1 LPSLISALSIGNPFT
16 ELAEVDSTNNY
27 AMAQALQG
35 TANHGHAWFAWRQT
49 AGKGS
54 RGKSWNA
61 ADGQNIILSVLLSP
75 FPLVSAYS
83 FYLSAA
89 VALAVYDFFKSFAGE
104 ETTIKWPNDIYWR
117 DRKAAGVLIEN
128 NMRGNAWQWAVAGMG
143 VNINQTEFGNALTNP
158 VSLKQITGKTYDI
171 IAMAKTL
178 CECLQVR
185 YQQLQQHKES
195 ILEDYNAALYKKD
208 ETVKLKKSNAVFSCV
223 IKKVNAF
230 GQLQIADAPLSQVE
244 FGEVEWVIK

>member
-1 LPSLISALSIGNPFT
+1 MPFLFSASSIGNPFT

-61 ADGQNIILSVLLSP
+61 TDGQNIILSVLLSP
-75 FPLVSAYS
+75 FPLVSAHS

-89 VALAVYDFFKSFAGE
+89 VALSAYDFFSSFAGN
-104 ETTIKWPNDIYWR
+104 ETSIKWPNDIYWR
-117 DRKAAGVLIEN
+117 DRKAAGILIEN
-128 NMRGNAWQWAVAGMG
+128 NMRGNTWQWAVAGMG
-143 VNINQTEFGNALTNP
+143 VNINQTEFSPQLSNP

-171 IAMAKTL
+171 VALAKKL
-178 CECLQVR
+178 CDCLQVR
-185 YQQLQQHKES
+185 YQQLQQDKES
-195 ILEDYNAALYKKD
+195 ILRNYNAVLFKKG
-208 ETVKLKKSNAVFSCV
+208 ENVKLKKGNVVFNCT
-223 IKKVNAF
+223 IKEVNAF
-230 GQLQIADAPLSQVE
+230 GQLEIEDAPQAYVD
-244 FGEVEWVIK
+244 FGEVEWVFK

>member
-1 LPSLISALSIGNPFT
+1 LPSLLSALSIGNPFT

-35 TANHGHAWFAWRQT
+35 TANHGHAWFAQRQT

-54 RGKSWNA
+54 RGKSWSA

-75 FPLVSAYS
+75 SPLVSACS

-89 VALAVYDFFKSFAGE
+89 VALATYDFFKDFAGE
-104 ETTIKWPNDIYWR
+104 ETKIKWPNDIYWR
-117 DRKAAGVLIEN
+117 DRKAAGILIEN
-128 NMRGNAWQWAVAGMG
+128 NMRGNTWQWAVAGMG
-143 VNINQTEFGNALTNP
+143 VNINQADFGASLVNP
-158 VSLKQITGKTYDI
+158 VSLKQITGKTYNVV
-171 IAMAKTL
+171 AMAKTL
-178 CECLQVR
+178 CNCLQVR
-185 YQQLQQHKES
+185 YQQLLQDKES
-195 ILEDYNAALYKKD
+195 ILQDYNMVLYKRG
-208 ETVKLKKSNAVFSCV
+208 EIVKLKKNNAVFSCV
-223 IKKVNAF
+223 IKEVNAF

>member
-1 LPSLISALSIGNPFT
+1 MPSSISALSIGNPFT

-75 FPLVSAYS
+75 SPLISAYS

-89 VALAVYDFFKSFAGE
+89 VALAVYDFFKSFAGD

-117 DRKAAGVLIEN
+117 DRKAAGILVEN
-128 NMRGNAWQWAVAGMG
+128 NIRGNTWQWAVAGMG
-143 VNINQTEFGNALTNP
+143 VNINQTAFNPSLSNP
-158 VSLKQITGKTYDI
+158 VSLKQITGKTYDV
-171 IAMAKTL
+171 IAMAKIL
-178 CECLQVR
+178 CGCLQIR
-185 YQQLQQHKES
+185 YQQMQQNKES
-195 ILEDYNAALYKKD
+195 ILEDYNAALYKKG
-208 ETVKLKKSNAVFSCV
+208 EMVKLKKNNAVFSCT
-223 IKKVNAF
+223 IKGVNAF
-230 GQLQIADAPLSQVE
+230 GQLEIVDAPLSQVE

>member
-1 LPSLISALSIGNPFT
+1 
-16 ELAEVDSTNNY
+16 
-27 AMAQALQG
+27 MAQALQG

-75 FPLVSAYS
+75 SPLISAYS

-89 VALAVYDFFKSFAGE
+89 VALAVYDFFKSFAGD

-117 DRKAAGVLIEN
+117 DRKAAGILVEN
-128 NMRGNAWQWAVAGMG
+128 NIRGNTWQWAVAGMG
-143 VNINQTEFGNALTNP
+143 VNINQTAFNPSLSNP
-158 VSLKQITGKTYDI
+158 VSLKQITGKTYDV
-171 IAMAKTL
+171 IAMAKIL
-178 CECLQVR
+178 CGCLQIR
-185 YQQLQQHKES
+185 YQQMQQNKES
-195 ILEDYNAALYKKD
+195 ILEDYNAALYKKG
-208 ETVKLKKSNAVFSCV
+208 EMVKLKKNNAVFSCT
-223 IKKVNAF
+223 IKGVNAF
-230 GQLQIADAPLSQVE
+230 GQLEIVDAPLSQVE

>member
-1 LPSLISALSIGNPFT
+1 MPSLLSALSIGNPFT

-35 TANHGHAWFAWRQT
+35 TANHGHAWFAQRQT

-54 RGKSWNA
+54 RGKSWSA

-75 FPLVSAYS
+75 SPLVSACS

-89 VALAVYDFFKSFAGE
+89 VALATYDFFKDFAGE
-104 ETTIKWPNDIYWR
+104 ETKIKWPNDIYWR
-117 DRKAAGVLIEN
+117 DRKAAGILIEN
-128 NMRGNAWQWAVAGMG
+128 NMRGNTWQWAVAGMG
-143 VNINQTEFGNALTNP
+143 VNINQADFGASLVNP
-158 VSLKQITGKTYDI
+158 VSLKQITGKTYNVV
-171 IAMAKTL
+171 AMAKTL
-178 CECLQVR
+178 CNCLQVR
-185 YQQLQQHKES
+185 YQQLLQDKES
-195 ILEDYNAALYKKD
+195 ILQDYNMVLYKRG
-208 ETVKLKKSNAVFSCV
+208 EIVKLKKNNAVFSCV
-223 IKKVNAF
+223 IKEVNAF